1 MDIFD
6 ADMDKMR
13 SSPPQVVRPSSGA
26 PAEGALAG
34 RVHRVGVL
42 VCEEASLASL
52 GLLMDV
58 FRMGNQLP
66 GPHRFELTRASEDGR
81 AVSHADGDLRVEGDV
96 SLLRGMDL
104 VVVPSMWTMGPRAVE
119 RHPGLVAALRDL
131 PESVLVVTMCSGA
144 YLLAATGRLANKNVT
159 THWMLADGLQAR
171 YPDVH
176 VQAGENL
183 VQQGGLICSGGS
195 LAGVDACLHAVQLL
209 TDRRTAKDL
218 ARLLV
223 TDMSRGPQSR
233 FMPSLGMRRHVD
245 REIKLVQDRLEAQCD
260 QAFSLEELA
269 ETIHVSVRTLQR
281 RFLAA
286 TGMTPVQYLQ
296 AVRIERG
303 KDLLESERLPVPDI
317 AARVGYQDRVAF
329 GRLFKKMVGMTPAAY
344 RQKHQ

>member
-1 MDIFD
+1 MAIFD
-6 ADMDKMR
+6 ADMDKTHALLAQPVPLAADQSIAR
-13 SSPPQVVRPSSGA
+13 TSGSF
-26 PAEGALAG
+26 
-34 RVHRVGVL
+34 VHRVGVL

-58 FRMGNQLP
+58 FRMGNQLM
-66 GPHRFELTRASEDGR
+66 GLHRFELTRVSEDGLPVR
-81 AVSHADGDLRVEGDV
+81 HADGDLRVEGDV
-96 SLLRGMDL
+96 ALLQGMDL

-119 RHPGLVAALRDL
+119 RHPVLVAALRDL

-144 YLLAATGRLANKNVT
+144 YLLAATGRLAGKPAT
-159 THWMLADGLQAR
+159 THWLLANGLQAR
-171 YPDVH
+171 YPDVQ

-183 VQQGGLICSGGS
+183 IQQGGLICSGGS

-209 TDRRTAKDL
+209 ADRRTAKDL

-233 FMPSLGMRRHVD
+233 FVPSLGMRRHAD
-245 REIKLVQDRLEAQCD
+245 REIKLIQDRLEVQCD

-286 TGMTPVQYLQ
+286 TGLTPVQYLQ
-296 AVRIERG
+296 AARIERA
-303 KDLLESERLPVPDI
+303 KDLLESERLPVPDV

-329 GRLFKKMVGMTPAAY
+329 GRLFKKMAGMTPAAY

>member
-6 ADMDKMR
+6 ADIAK
-13 SSPPQVVRPSSGA
+13 SPAVSPTSV
-26 PAEGALAG
+26 G
-34 RVHRVGVL
+34 RRLHRVGVL

-66 GPHRFELTRASEDGR
+66 GPHRFELTR
-81 AVSHADGDLRVEGDV
+81 VSDNGLPVHHADGELRVEGDV
-96 SLLRGMDL
+96 SLLTGMDL

-119 RHPGLVAALRDL
+119 RHPVLVAALRDL

-144 YLLAATGRLANKNVT
+144 YLLAATGRLADKCVT

-171 YPDVH
+171 YPDVN
-176 VQAGENL
+176 VLAGENL

-218 ARLLV
+218 AGLLV

-233 FMPSLGMRRHVD
+233 FMPSLGMRRHAD
-245 REIKLVQDRLEAQCD
+245 REIKLIQDRLEAQCG
-260 QAFSLEELA
+260 QSFSLDDLA
-269 ETIHVSVRTLQR
+269 GFIHVSVRTLQR

-296 AVRIERG
+296 AVRIERS

-344 RQKHQ
+344 RQKYQ